1 MAQQA
6 RTAFIGGGN
15 MARSL
20 IGGLVA
26 AGHDAGAIRVTDPSA
41 EKRSDLADR
50 YGVEAFEDNG
60 AAVADA
66 DVVVF
71 SVKPQ
76 SLPSVAAELTEA
88 VNRRAPLVVSIAAGV
103 RVEDLA
109 RWLSYDGPVVRC
121 MPNTPALLGAG
132 VTGLYANERASTD
145 DRRQAQTILETAGR
159 VIWLDDEAL
168 MDTVTAISGSGPAYF
183 FLFME
188 ALESAAAQRGLAP
201 EQARLLATQTALGAA
216 RMATAGEE
224 GPGELRERVTSKGG
238 TTAEALAVFD
248 QLGLTTLVDR
258 AVEAA
263 ASRARELGD
272 ELGAK

>member
-1 MAQQA
+1 MARRA
-6 RTAFIGGGN
+6 RTVFIGGGN

-26 AGHDAGAIRVTDPSA
+26 AGHDASAIRITDPSA
-41 EKRSDLADR
+41 AKRSDLAGS
-50 YGVEAFEDNG
+50 YGVEAYADNVT
-60 AAVADA
+60 AVADA
-66 DVVVF
+66 EVVVLA
-71 SVKPQ
+71 VKPQ
-76 SLPSVAAELTEA
+76 SLAAVAAELTEA
-88 VNRRAPLVVSIAAGV
+88 VNRRAPLIVSVAAGV

-109 RWLSYDGPVVRC
+109 RWLGYGGPVVRC
-121 MPNTPALLGAG
+121 MPNTPALLGEG
-132 VTGLYANERASTD
+132 VTALCANERASAD
-145 DRRQAQTILETAGR
+145 DRRKAQTILETAGP

-168 MDTVTAISGSGPAYF
+168 MDIVTAVSGSGPAYF

-188 ALESAAAQRGLAP
+188 ALADAAAKRGLAA

-216 RMATAGEE
+216 RMATFGEE
-224 GPGELRERVTSKGG
+224 GPGELREKVTSKGG

-248 QLGLTTLVDR
+248 QLGLATLVDR

-272 ELGAK
+272 ELGAN